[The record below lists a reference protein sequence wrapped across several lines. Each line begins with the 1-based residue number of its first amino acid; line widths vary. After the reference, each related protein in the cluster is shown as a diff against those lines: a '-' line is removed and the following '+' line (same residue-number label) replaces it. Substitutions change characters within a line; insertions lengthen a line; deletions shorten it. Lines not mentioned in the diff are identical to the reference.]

1 MIASSRRRASQ
12 ARTACRRTRIL
23 ALSGRRRLSSE
34 SNSSLPTSSDRS
46 DVSSSLSTSN
56 LSFLPSF
63 SSAISLH
70 SPIIPCWYK
79 KTLYSQVFLDQ
90 FGKSPK
96 NSEKGERSN
105 GGNWAQASS
114 PHRWL
119 AWQDQDGPGGK
130 RTSYKSVCLLGTS
143 RSERIARCSS
153 KQLCAHA
160 AAVLAQR
167 WQPHNSGG
175 AATWQR

>member
-1 MIASSRRRASQ
+1 MDTVAQLRAF
-12 ARTACRRTRIL
+12 
-23 ALSGRRRLSSE
+23 
-34 SNSSLPTSSDRS
+34 P
-46 DVSSSLSTSN
+46 
-56 LSFLPSF
+56 
-63 SSAISLH
+63 H
-70 SPIIPCWYK
+70 SK